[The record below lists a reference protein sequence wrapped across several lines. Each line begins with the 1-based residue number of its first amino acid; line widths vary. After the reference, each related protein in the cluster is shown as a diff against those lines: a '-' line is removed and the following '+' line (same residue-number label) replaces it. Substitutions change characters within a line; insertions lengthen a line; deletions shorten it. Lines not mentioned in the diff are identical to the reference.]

1 MWSSGTASTAIMSA
15 TEFAW
20 RNAKPLLKKYFFTSV
35 PSWTDMIPGFSS
47 AIVGTCPGKTPICP
61 VDAGMM
67 TMSTFKY
74 MKRNQLAF
82 SYD

>member
-1 MWSSGTASTAIMSA
+1 VEECKTTAQEVFLHVSA
-15 TEFAW
+15 FMDGHDA
-20 RNAKPLLKKYFFTSV
+20 R
-35 PSWTDMIPGFSS
+35 FSS